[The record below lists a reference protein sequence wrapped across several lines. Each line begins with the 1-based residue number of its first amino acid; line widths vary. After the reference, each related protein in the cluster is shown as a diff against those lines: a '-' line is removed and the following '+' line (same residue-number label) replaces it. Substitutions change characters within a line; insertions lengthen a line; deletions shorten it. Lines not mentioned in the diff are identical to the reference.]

1 MPRVTSILAA
11 GSYDPAGV
19 PDSVILTR
27 SQRHAGRGVFVT
39 TNGTHIAFDPPASG
53 ALRMGDALVLDD
65 SRLVEIVAE
74 AEPLLEVRVPDM
86 GKLARLAWQLGDR
99 HIAVQILPKR
109 LRVSRDSIAE
119 ELLRRLGVKAIA
131 IEAPF
136 EPEGGAY
143 RVGSATGHDHEH
155 HDHAHDHHGHDHH
168 HHHHDE
174 H

>member
-1 MPRVTSILAA
+1 
-11 GSYDPAGV
+11 
-19 PDSVILTR
+19 
-27 SQRHAGRGVFVT
+27 
-39 TNGTHIAFDPPASG
+39 
-53 ALRMGDALVLDD
+53 MGDALVLDD
-65 SRLVEIVAE
+65 TRLVEVVAE
-74 AEPLLEVRVPDM
+74 AEPLLEVRLTDM

-109 LRVSRDSIAE
+109 LRVSRDSVAE

-143 RVGSATGHDHEH
+143 QVGSATGHDHEH
-155 HDHAHDHHGHDHH
+155 HDHAHDHAHDHHGNDHH